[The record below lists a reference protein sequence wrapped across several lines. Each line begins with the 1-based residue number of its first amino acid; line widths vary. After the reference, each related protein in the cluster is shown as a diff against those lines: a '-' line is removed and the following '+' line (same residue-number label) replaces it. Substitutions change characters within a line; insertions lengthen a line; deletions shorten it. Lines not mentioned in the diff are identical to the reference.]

1 MELQPHQQRVVTER
15 EELKQKHDKL
25 IDFMKSDKINQLT
38 QLETNLLCLQSDIM
52 SSYLNVLS
60 RRIELFNK

>member
-1 MELQPHQQRVVTER
+1 MELQPHQQRVITER

-25 IDFMKSDKINQLT
+25 IDFMKSDRINQLT
-38 QLETNLLCLQSDIM
+38 QLEVNLLCLQSDIM

>member
-1 MELQPHQQRVVTER
+1 MKLQPHQQRVITER

-25 IDFMKSDKINQLT
+25 IDFMKSDRINQLT
-38 QLETNLLCLQSDIM
+38 QLEVNLLCLQSDIM

>member
-25 IDFMKSDKINQLT
+25 IDFMKSDRINQLT
-38 QLETNLLCLQSDIM
+38 QLEVNLLCLQSDIM